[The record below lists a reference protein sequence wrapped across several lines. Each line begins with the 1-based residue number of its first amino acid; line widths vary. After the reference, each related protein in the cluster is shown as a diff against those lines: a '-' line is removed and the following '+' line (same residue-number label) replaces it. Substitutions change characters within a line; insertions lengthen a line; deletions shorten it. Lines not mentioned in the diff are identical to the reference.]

1 MAKLKVKL
9 EEGGRRSA
17 NGYHG
22 PEIKDHGHAVAE
34 RLATAG
40 CGYFGW
46 RDEELGALPKGE
58 ERKALIA
65 SLIHR
70 ETTVP
75 LDWISERLRMG
86 VRAGVCR
93 SIKRHRE
100 RVKNDP
106 ELAGVE
112 KEIMSI
118 IYA

>member
-1 MAKLKVKL
+1 L
-9 EEGGRRSA
+9 GFFRRRIA
-17 NGYHG
+17 NGYNG

-46 RDEELGALPKGE
+46 RDEDLGAPPKGE

-75 LDWISERLRMG
+75 LDWNSARLRMG
-86 VRAGVCR
+86 FRAGV
-93 SIKRHRE
+93 
-100 RVKNDP
+100 
-106 ELAGVE
+106 
-112 KEIMSI
+112 
-118 IYA
+118 